1 MDGVFQQGQDF
12 WTGVT
17 QADDLKREND
27 RLKAIVSAAANYAE
41 TERLLTATID
51 SLRAELDA
59 PVYGRK
65 AIRAEI
71 IAFFPFDNRLTISAG
86 RKHGIEDQLPVV
98 TAQGLLGVVSTV
110 DEVTS
115 QVTLITAP
123 TTRVGAVLLSATPVA
138 GLTRG
143 ETPTRLVLD
152 IVENVVVKPGDKVM
166 TSGYGKFTPRGIAI
180 GEVTEVVQDPDYG
193 TLRAFVFPYARVS
206 ISQSVAVLK

>member
-1 MDGVFQQGQDF
+1 
-12 WTGVT
+12 VT